1 MDCGKLTESIY
12 ERSVI
17 KVMQA
22 NSGGAGLK
30 ADCAILTNALETE
43 KSVDIVSGQ
52 AMANGMDSNVAA
64 RAYLASI
71 NHLTVCCANLTMS
84 EIPHAYVNLTLVVPE
99 KLREIKMRNMIEN
112 AAIWAKRIK
121 IPILSCNV
129 QALPT
134 VTQAMAVCVANASI
148 TSLTD
153 KRKMNTEAVEED
165 IVMTKWI
172 ALEGTSLIANDSFD
186 VLCGRYPRD
195 IVEEAAGFSCY
206 LPIISEAACAVKSG
220 ASSLCLPR
228 EGGIFGGLWQLASGK
243 GVGLVVDLKCIP
255 VRQETIEL
263 CEYFDINPYELLAGG
278 SLLATTKNGG
288 ELVRAFSV
296 LGIPAAVIGRTVK
309 GNDRII
315 CRDGET
321 RYLEPAKGD
330 EIFRY
335 YTYKD
340 TNIGINQNGGKRK
353 V

>member
-30 ADCAILTNALETE
+30 ADCAILTNELKAE
-43 KSVDIVSGQ
+43 KGGTDIVSGQ
-52 AMANGMDSNVAA
+52 AMANGIDGNVAA

-71 NHLTVCCANLTMS
+71 NHLTVCCANLAMS
-84 EIPHAYVNLTLVVPE
+84 EISHAYVNLTLVVPE
-99 KLREIKMRNMIEN
+99 KLREIKVRNIIEN
-112 AAIWAKRIK
+112 AAVWSRRIK

-129 QALPT
+129 QVLPT
-134 VTQAMAVCVANASI
+134 VTEVVAVCVANTSI

-153 KRKMNTEAVEED
+153 KPKTNTNAAEED

-172 ALEGTSLIANDSFD
+172 ALEGTTLIANDSFD
-186 VLCGRYPRD
+186 ILCTRYPRD

-206 LPIISEAACAVKSG
+206 LPVISEAACAMKSG
-220 ASSLCLPR
+220 ASSLWLPR

-288 ELVRAFSV
+288 ELVHALNA

-309 GNDRII
+309 GNERII
-315 CRDGET
+315 CHDGET
-321 RYLEPAKGD
+321 RYLEPARGD

-335 YTYKD
+335 YTYK
-340 TNIGINQNGGKRK
+340 NIGIR
-353 V
+353 

>member
-1 MDCGKLTESIY
+1 MDCGKVTESIY
-12 ERSVI
+12 ERSVV

-30 ADCAILTNALETE
+30 ADCAILTNALESE
-43 KSVDIVSGQ
+43 QGVDIVSGQ
-52 AMANGMDSNVAA
+52 AIANGMDSNVAA
-64 RAYLASI
+64 RAYLASV
-71 NHLTVCCANLTMS
+71 NHLAVCCPNLAILEM
-84 EIPHAYVNLTLVVPE
+84 PHAYVNLTLVVPE
-99 KLREIKMRNMIEN
+99 KLREIKVRNMIEN
-112 AAIWAKRIK
+112 AAIWATLIK

-129 QALPT
+129 QVLPT
-134 VTQAMAVCVANASI
+134 VTEVMAVCVSNAGI
-148 TSLTD
+148 TSLVD
-153 KRKMNTEAVEED
+153 KPKPNTGAAEED

-186 VLCGRYPRD
+186 VLCARYPRD

-206 LPIISEAACAVKSG
+206 LPVISEAACAVKSG
-220 ASSLCLPR
+220 ASSLLLPR

-288 ELVRAFSV
+288 ELVHALRA
-296 LGIPAAVIGRTVK
+296 LGIPAAVIGHTVK

-321 RYLEPAKGD
+321 RYLEPARGD

-335 YTYKD
+335 HTYKLMRTA
-340 TNIGINQNGGKRK
+340 TNAYNA
-353 V
+353 

>member
-30 ADCAILTNALETE
+30 ADCAILANALG
-43 KSVDIVSGQ
+43 SGQGIDIVSGQ

-71 NHLTVCCANLTMS
+71 NHLAVSCANLAIP
-84 EIPHAYVNLTLVVPE
+84 EVPHAYVNLTLVVPE
-99 KLREIKMRNMIEN
+99 KLREIKVRNMIGN
-112 AAIWAKRIK
+112 AAAWAKRIN
-121 IPILSCNV
+121 IPILGCNV
-129 QALPT
+129 QVLPT
-134 VTQAMAVCVANASI
+134 VAEAMAVCVSNAGI
-148 TSLTD
+148 TSLAD
-153 KRKMNTEAVEED
+153 KPKTNTESAEED

-186 VLCGRYPRD
+186 ALCARYPRD

-206 LPIISEAACAVKSG
+206 LPVLSEAACAVKSG
-220 ASSLCLPR
+220 ASSLWLPR

-278 SLLATTKNGG
+278 SLLATTENGG
-288 ELVRAFSV
+288 GLVHALRA

-321 RYLEPAKGD
+321 RYLEPARGD
-330 EIFRY
+330 GIFQY
-335 YTYKD
+335 NTYKSMH
-340 TNIGINQNGGKRK
+340 INKAK
-353 V
+353 